1 MWQPTTA
8 DKRLNECLKCSMQK
22 RWEGSEMMSSFQESE
37 VLLDFRFRDSSLGI
51 GVGEADP

>member
-1 MWQPTTA
+1 
-8 DKRLNECLKCSMQK
+8 
-22 RWEGSEMMSSFQESE
+22 MMSSFQESE